1 MHSSD
6 LLIHSLL
13 LHLVLLKQEELTKK
27 KVASLMKKV
36 CRVLVIWEK
45 KGNAGEL
52 EMGLVVVEKAS
63 ELVNEAERRR

>member
-13 LHLVLLKQEELTKK
+13 LLKQEELTKK